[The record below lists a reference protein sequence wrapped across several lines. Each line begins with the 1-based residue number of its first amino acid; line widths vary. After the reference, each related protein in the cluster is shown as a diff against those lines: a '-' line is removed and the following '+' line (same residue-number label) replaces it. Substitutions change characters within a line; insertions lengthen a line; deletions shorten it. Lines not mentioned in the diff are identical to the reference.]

1 MAKKSPPPKII
12 RFPDC
17 TKCANGVP
25 HESYNF
31 TCEAACKTYVPQ
43 PNCNVR
49 KVMCI
54 YYKPK

>member
-12 RFPDC
+12 WYPDC
-17 TKCANGVP
+17 TKCINGIP
-25 HESYNF
+25 HDSYNF
-31 TCEAACKTYVPQ
+31 LCPICKTYVPQ

-54 YYKPK
+54 YFKAK

>member
-12 RFPDC
+12 RIPDC
-17 TKCANGVP
+17 TKCVHGIP
-25 HESYNF
+25 HDSYNYLCPA
-31 TCEAACKTYVPQ
+31 TKTYVPQ

-54 YYKPK
+54 YFKAK

>member
-1 MAKKSPPPKII
+1 MAKKIPPKII
-12 RFPDC
+12 RYPDC
-17 TKCANGVP
+17 TKCTNGVP
-25 HESYNF
+25 YDSYNF
-31 TCEAACKTYVPQ
+31 TCEACKTYVPQ